1 MAEVRKLKKTGKDA
15 AANDDTGAEAQID
28 RNVTGAELYLDGA
41 CFDTSR
47 LVGDLGDFLLKDLR
61 TTHELKSW
69 AKMSEREQDALIERA
84 EKQANAI
91 VAGVVRSVA
100 SHGLDHMEGL
110 LDDKGSFGDGFF
122 KLSIKVPMNAHNLL
136 LLAKHDGEVQVVFS
150 SPQKFQSTLMV
161 RSEPDEPTLPG
172 VAEAEAEAEAPEAER
187 DGAAPAGPGV

>member
-1 MAEVRKLKKTGKDA
+1 MAKPKSGKEA
-15 AANDDTGAEAQID
+15 AANDDTGKEDAID

-47 LVGDLGDFLLKDLR
+47 LVGDLGDFLLNDLR
-61 TTHELKSW
+61 TSHELKSW
-69 AKMSEREQDALIERA
+69 AKMSEREQDALIDRA
-84 EKQANAI
+84 DKQANAI
-91 VAGVVRSVA
+91 IAGVVRSIA

-150 SPQKFQSTLMV
+150 SPQKFQSSMMV
-161 RSEPDEPTLPG
+161 RSLPDEPRLPG
-172 VAEAEAEAEAPEAER
+172 VDDDDAEAAAEAQDETAAPTP
-187 DGAAPAGPGV
+187 GAAPSA